1 MILLEYINNILSRIS
16 TFHLNILFLLGL
28 ALFGG
33 TVGGRIF
40 QKLRIPQV
48 VGYIAIGIIIGE
60 SGVRVVSRDII
71 KALQPFNYF
80 ALGLIGFMVGGE
92 LKKDIFV
99 KYGKQFMTILLC
111 EGITPFLFVSVVVGT
126 VGTFLLG
133 DWRLAWALG
142 LLLGAIASATDPAS
156 STEVLREYKTRGP
169 LTQTIL
175 SIVALDDGLALLL
188 FVIASSIAGNL
199 IGSAHAGITRSLIHT
214 AYEIGGSIA
223 VGGATGLVFSKI
235 INRYSEKARVLAF
248 CIGTVLLLTGLS
260 LALKIELLLTAMT
273 AGVVVVN
280 LAPRKSR
287 ELFELVGGFSPP
299 IYVLFFVFIGAKL
312 SLQSLTLSTAIF
324 VAVYL
329 FGTMSGKA
337 LGSRFGAVISGA
349 PATVKKYLPLGL
361 FSQAGVA
368 IGLSILAMQY
378 FPGEIGNS
386 LVVIITATTFILQ
399 LIGPYCI
406 KIAVTKA
413 QEAGLNIT
421 EEDIISTSS
430 AQDLMDKNIP
440 VIHKD
445 TPLSKILEI
454 FSESPNLYYPVID
467 KERNLL
473 GIITVDN
480 IKNIFNETSL
490 SAFLIADDLM
500 EPVLA
505 KVTPQAP
512 MREVCEL
519 LDRHNL
525 ECLPVTR
532 EDNRLAGFIERRNLD
547 KAISTKIIEL
557 QKKADSL
564 NAAS

>member
-1 MILLEYINNILSRIS
+1 MGI
-16 TFHLNILFLLGL
+16 FHLNILFLLGL

-33 TVGGRIF
+33 TIGGRIF

-60 SGVRVVSRDII
+60 SGVRVVNRDII
-71 KALQPFNYF
+71 TALQPFNYF

-92 LKKDIFV
+92 LKKEIFA

-111 EGITPFLFVSVVVGT
+111 EGIAPFLLVSLIVGI

-142 LLLGAIASATDPAS
+142 LLLGAIASATDPAT

-188 FVIASSIAGNL
+188 FVIASSVAGTL
-199 IGSAHAGITRSLIHT
+199 SAGVHAGGLLRSFINP
-214 AYEIGGSIA
+214 AYEIFGSLI
-223 VGGATGLVFSKI
+223 VGTITGLVFSKI
-235 INRYSEKARVLAF
+235 IRRYSEKGRLLAF
-248 CIGTVLLLTGLS
+248 SIGTVLLITGLS
-260 LALKIELLLTAMT
+260 LALNIELLLTAMT

-287 ELFELVGGFSPP
+287 EIFELIGGFTPP

-312 SLQSLTLSTAIF
+312 NLQSLTLATAVLGGI
-324 VAVYL
+324 YL
-329 FGTMSGKA
+329 FGTMVGKA
-337 LGSRFGAVISGA
+337 AGARFGAVISGA
-349 PATVKKYLPLGL
+349 PESVKKYLPLGL

-368 IGLSILAMQY
+368 IGLSILATQY
-378 FPGEIGNS
+378 FPGEIGNT
-386 LVVIITATTFILQ
+386 LVIIITATTFILQ
-399 LIGPYCI
+399 LVGPYFV
-406 KIAVTKA
+406 KVAVTGA
-413 QEAGLNIT
+413 AEIGLDIT
-421 EEDIISTSS
+421 EEDIIQASKAT
-430 AQDLMDKNIP
+430 DLMDKNTP
-440 VIHKD
+440 VIYKN
-445 TPLSKILEI
+445 TPLAEILEI
-454 FSESPNLYYPVID
+454 FSESPNLYYPVTD
-467 KERNLL
+467 KEKNLL

-490 SAFLIADDLM
+490 SGFFLAYDLM
-500 EPVLA
+500 EPVVA
-505 KVTPQAP
+505 KVNPQTP
-512 MREVCEL
+512 MREVQEL

-525 ECLPVTR
+525 ECLPVVTY
-532 EDNRLAGFIERRNLD
+532 EDNKLAGFIERRNLD

-557 QKKADSL
+557 KKKADSL
-564 NAAS
+564 GAS